1 MLRERSRFYTRETVR
16 FYDGKSLREISAYIV
31 GEVPLRLYVNGE
43 LVITIACTG
52 IHLRE
57 LAVGFLRSEG
67 IVTAIEDLK
76 DIRII
81 QGDEPT
87 G

>member
-1 MLRERSRFYTRETVR
+1 MPRETSRFYTREAIR
-16 FYDGKSLREISAYIV
+16 FYNGKSLTDISAYIV
-31 GEVPLRLYVNGE
+31 REVPLRLYVNGK
-43 LVITIACTG
+43 LVITIACLG

-87 G
+87 R